1 MAQHKLER
9 FQAINQYPNVFQAYN
24 YTNPKLSNAG
34 IENLQMRGV
43 WNEQYF
49 KNNKPITL
57 ELACGKAEYT
67 LGMSAMYNDRNFIA
81 IDIKG
86 NRMYIGAKQALEKQ
100 RSNAAFLRTR
110 IEMLNHHFSANEV
123 NEIWIIFP
131 DPQLQKA
138 RKRLTG
144 IRFVD
149 MYKTILSPKA
159 SINLKTDDDTLYQYT
174 LDEIKTNNYELIY
187 NCNDIYA
194 EKELYKQELEIKTH
208 YEQMHLKAGKKI
220 KFISFRVN

>member
-9 FQAINQYPNVFQAYN
+9 FQAISSYTNVFQAYD
-24 YTNPKLSNAG
+24 YESPKLSNAG
-34 IENLQMRGV
+34 HENIQMRGF

-49 KNNKPITL
+49 KNQNPITL

-67 LGMSAMYNDRNFIA
+67 LGMSEMYPERNFIA
-81 IDIKG
+81 VDIKG
-86 NRMYIGAKQALEKQ
+86 NRMYIGAKQALETQ
-100 RSNAAFLRTR
+100 RNNAAFLRTR
-110 IEMLNHHFSANEV
+110 IEMLFHHFAPNEV

-144 IRFVD
+144 KRFID
-149 MYKTILSPKA
+149 MYKKFIPPETT
-159 SINLKTDDDTLYQYT
+159 INLKTDDDTLYQYT
-174 LDEIKTNNYELIY
+174 LDEINENNYQLIY
-187 NCNDIYA
+187 SCNDIYA
-194 EKELYKQELEIKTH
+194 EEKLYKKELEIKTY